1 MTRLHAVVAFVVAI
15 ALPAWSWSDGSGW
28 LAWTMFSGSQTYR
41 IGVTVM
47 DSDGGLHVVNPT
59 ALASQAADDAAIYL
73 TGAER
78 YRQAPIGVSFR
89 SNLPTLG
96 ALACRQVR
104 RAANVTITL
113 EVRNSLDAP
122 AVKDTVRVS
131 CS

>member
-15 ALPAWSWSDGSGW
+15 ALPAWSWRDGSGW

-41 IGVTVM
+41 IGITVI
-47 DSDGGLHVVNPT
+47 DSEGGLHVVNPT
-59 ALASQAADDAAIYL
+59 ALASLASDDAAIYL

-78 YRQAPIGVSFR
+78 YRQAPIGPSFR

-96 ALACRQVR
+96 ALACRQVP

-122 AVKDTVRVS
+122 AVKDTAHVN